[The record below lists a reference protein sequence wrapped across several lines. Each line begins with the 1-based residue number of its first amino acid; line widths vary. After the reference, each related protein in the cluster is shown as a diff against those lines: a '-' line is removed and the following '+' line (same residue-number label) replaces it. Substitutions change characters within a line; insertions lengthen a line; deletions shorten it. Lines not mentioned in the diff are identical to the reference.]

1 MLRTYQKGPIIAVIK
16 ERPGKAVYTID
27 ERDTSWS
34 GLFVGRLLFAVSRT
48 GTPTVFDNEITYWM
62 QLEVSTGA
70 REKESFNDKDDHY
83 CWRFICGESKRR
95 GTYAVYSMRSIGSL
109 SFPISRARHS
119 EHRFHEC
126 CSSISILKRSP

>member
-27 ERDTSWS
+27 EGDTSWS

-48 GTPTVFDNEITYWM
+48 GTPNVFDNEITYWM
-62 QLEVSTGA
+62 PPELLEVSTGA

-83 CWRFICGESKRR
+83 CWRFICGNQSGVGPTPSTR
-95 GTYAVYSMRSIGSL
+95 
-109 SFPISRARHS
+109 
-119 EHRFHEC
+119 
-126 CSSISILKRSP
+126 